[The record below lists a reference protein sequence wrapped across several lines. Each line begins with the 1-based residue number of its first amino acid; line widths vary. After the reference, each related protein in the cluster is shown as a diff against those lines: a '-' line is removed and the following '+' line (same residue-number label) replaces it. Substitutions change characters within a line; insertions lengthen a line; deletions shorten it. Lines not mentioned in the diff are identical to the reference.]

1 MIFFVLKSKSC
12 KVKNRGVTIFCS
24 CFLTTHQGD
33 HPQIY
38 VNFSRHP
45 NVHLD
50 VFVFTRRAFFI
61 KWEPWMYRCIITF
74 LTDYT
79 IYSVFPVND
88 PFSTSSQ
95 GRIFQNIDMRF
106 VANCRYIKRDFFSY
120 RIHEDTLKIVEMRVI
135 WKKSSENRKHLVLW
149 KSYTYLLTFWL

>member
-1 MIFFVLKSKSC
+1 MRKNSKLPIWLTMKTCFAYIKKVPLRNRRVILAKFQLWHVMKGKSEKMVVLYLRSRIPWILPYYKSC
-12 KVKNRGVTIFCS
+12 KLKNRGVTIFCP
-24 CFLTTHQGD
+24 CFLSTHQGD

-38 VNFSRHP
+38 VTFSRHP

-79 IYSVFPVND
+79 FKKTIWII
-88 PFSTSSQ
+88 
-95 GRIFQNIDMRF
+95 GRK
-106 VANCRYIKRDFFSY
+106 Y
-120 RIHEDTLKIVEMRVI
+120 
-135 WKKSSENRKHLVLW
+135 
-149 KSYTYLLTFWL
+149 